1 MDTNDRHVPA
11 GVTRRDFVATALAAG
26 FALAV
31 RPIVAQTAIKTDT
44 RGLIAGEVR
53 IPAGDAEIPG
63 YRAMPKKGGPFAIVL
78 VVQEIFGV
86 HEHIRDVCRRLAKLG
101 YLAVA
106 PELYARQGNPAK
118 LKTAQEIVE
127 TIVARVPDDQVIKDL
142 DATAAWAGKNGGNEE
157 RLAVTGFCWGGRI
170 VWLYAAHN
178 SKLKAAVAWYGRLA
192 GGTDELRPKQPLD
205 IADSLKAPVLGL
217 YAGED
222 QGIPV
227 ETVDMMRDELKANG
241 GKSEIVVYPD
251 AAHGFFADYRSSY
264 RKDAAEDGWRR
275 MQQWFKRYG
284 VA

>member
-1 MDTNDRHVPA
+1 
-11 GVTRRDFVATALAAG
+11 
-26 FALAV
+26 
-31 RPIVAQTAIKTDT
+31 
-44 RGLIAGEVR
+44 
-53 IPAGDAEIPG
+53 
-63 YRAMPKKGGPFAIVL
+63 
-78 VVQEIFGV
+78 
-86 HEHIRDVCRRLAKLG
+86 
-101 YLAVA
+101 
-106 PELYARQGNPAK
+106 
-118 LKTAQEIVE
+118 
-127 TIVARVPDDQVIKDL
+127 
-142 DATAAWAGKNGGNEE
+142 
-157 RLAVTGFCWGGRI
+157 
-170 VWLYAAHN
+170 
-178 SKLKAAVAWYGRLA
+178 
-192 GGTDELRPKQPLD
+192 KQPLD